1 MIIPIA
7 PRASDNLRINSCAS
21 VCTRHSFTSGSN
33 TLAYARTDRRAI
45 NVIAQLQAM
54 VAHTVLLDFTV
65 SSSVI
70 ADMEKRSGLKSA
82 IANVLAEH
90 FTGLKP
96 LTESNID
103 GSLLVLYTG
112 PRGSLITV
120 RGYTEGL
127 ITLNIEYYKQ
137 DDQEALLTFEWRYL
151 EADVAMALNSQRSKR
166 LPPLRR
172 GTIYDLYLT
181 LSDERLLEYDIDK
194 LVFEARSPYQKVQ
207 IVHSKSLGNLL
218 VLDELQ
224 NMSEAD
230 LIYTET
236 LMQRGKENYAGKEIV
251 ILGGGDGGL
260 LWELLKEKPKFITML
275 EIDDI
280 VMKACSQHMRS
291 ICGDC
296 LDKRKGDNYE
306 IIVGDC
312 VKALAHMIEE
322 GRQFDYVFGD
332 LTDIPISTTPHG
344 DAWDFIRLILNS
356 SMKVLKSTGKY
367 MTHGNGASC
376 PESLKMYEEVLS
388 QLCVPVTF
396 TKDRAFVPS
405 FFEDWIFYQVSLK

>member
-1 MIIPIA
+1 
-7 PRASDNLRINSCAS
+7 
-21 VCTRHSFTSGSN
+21 
-33 TLAYARTDRRAI
+33 
-45 NVIAQLQAM
+45 M

-90 FTGLKP
+90 FAGLKP

-166 LPPLRR
+166 LPPVRR

-260 LWELLKEKPKFITML
+260 LWELLKEKPKFVTML

-296 LDKRKGDNYE
+296 LDKRKDDNYE

-344 DAWDFIRLILNS
+344 DAWDFIRQILNS

>member
-1 MIIPIA
+1 
-7 PRASDNLRINSCAS
+7 
-21 VCTRHSFTSGSN
+21 
-33 TLAYARTDRRAI
+33 
-45 NVIAQLQAM
+45 M

-65 SSSVI
+65 SSNVVC
-70 ADMEKRSGLKSA
+70 DTDKRSNLKSSIASVLRDHFDGLK
-82 IANVLAEH
+82 
-90 FTGLKP
+90 T
-96 LTESNID
+96 LTDSTID
-103 GSLLVLYTG
+103 NSFFVLYAG
-112 PRGSLITV
+112 PRSSLITV
-120 RGYTEGL
+120 RGYAEGL
-127 ITLNIEYYKQ
+127 VTVNIEYYKQ
-137 DDQEALLTFEWRYL
+137 DDEEALMSLEWRDL
-151 EADVAMALNSQRSKR
+151 EADIAMALNSQRSKR
-166 LPPLRR
+166 LPPVRR

-236 LMQRGKENYAGKEIV
+236 LMQRGKENYTGKEIV

-260 LWELLKEKPKFITML
+260 LWELLKEKPKYVTML
-275 EIDDI
+275 EIDDV

-312 VKALAHMIEE
+312 VKALAHMIDE

-356 SMKVLKSTGKY
+356 SMKVLKPSGKY

-376 PESLKMYEEVLS
+376 PESLSMFENVLS
-388 QLCVPVTF
+388 ELSVPVVF
-396 TKDRAFVPS
+396 TKDSAFVPS
-405 FFEDWIFYQVSLK
+405 FFEVWIFYQVMRK

>member
-1 MIIPIA
+1 
-7 PRASDNLRINSCAS
+7 
-21 VCTRHSFTSGSN
+21 
-33 TLAYARTDRRAI
+33 
-45 NVIAQLQAM
+45 M

-65 SSSVI
+65 PSNVI
-70 ADMEKRSGLKSA
+70 VDVDKRSSLKTA
-82 IANVLAEH
+82 IANVLGEH
-90 FTGLKP
+90 FQGLKP
-96 LTESNID
+96 LTESSID

-112 PRGSLITV
+112 PRGSLITL
-120 RGYTEGL
+120 RGYPEGL
-127 ITLNIEYYKQ
+127 LTLNIEYYKR
-137 DDQEALLTFEWRYL
+137 DDQEALLNFELARELETTLQATAASTRSHALIPIKRGGPFERYFPT
-151 EADVAMALNSQRSKR
+151 A
-166 LPPLRR
+166 
-172 GTIYDLYLT
+172 
-181 LSDERLLEYDIDK
+181 DERLLEYDIDK

-260 LWELLKEKPKFITML
+260 LWELLKEKPKFVTML
-275 EIDDI
+275 EIDDV
-280 VMKACSQHMRS
+280 VMKACSQHLRS

-312 VKALAHMIEE
+312 TKALAHMIEE

-344 DAWDFIRLILNS
+344 DAWDFVRLILNS
-356 SMKVLKSTGKY
+356 SMKVLKPGGKY

-376 PESLKMYEEVLS
+376 PESLKMYEDVLLK
-388 QLCVPVTF
+388 LCIPVTF
-396 TKDRAFVPS
+396 TKAQAFVPS
-405 FFEDWIFYQVSLK
+405 FFEDWIFYQVSIK

>member
-1 MIIPIA
+1 
-7 PRASDNLRINSCAS
+7 
-21 VCTRHSFTSGSN
+21 
-33 TLAYARTDRRAI
+33 
-45 NVIAQLQAM
+45 M

-65 SSSVI
+65 PPNVI
-70 ADMEKRSGLKSA
+70 VDVEKRSSLKLA
-82 IANVLAEH
+82 IANVLGEH
-90 FTGLKP
+90 FNGLKP
-96 LTESNID
+96 LTESSID
-103 GSLLVLYTG
+103 GSLLILYTG
-112 PRGSLITV
+112 PRGSLITI

-127 ITLNIEYYKQ
+127 ITLNIEYYKR
-137 DDQEALLTFEWRYL
+137 DDEEALLDFEQWRYL

-166 LPPLRR
+166 LPPVRR
-172 GTIYDLYLT
+172 GTVYDLYLT
-181 LSDERLLEYDIDK
+181 LSDDRLLEYDIDK

-224 NMSEAD
+224 NISEAD

-236 LMQRGKENYAGKEIV
+236 LMQRGKESYTGKEIV

-260 LWELLKEKPKFITML
+260 LWELLKEKPKFVTML

-280 VMKACSQHMRS
+280 VIKACSQHMRS

-296 LDKRKGDNYE
+296 LDKRKGENYE

-312 VKALAHMIEE
+312 AKTLAHMIEE

-356 SMKVLKSTGKY
+356 SMKVLKPTGKY

-376 PESLKMYEEVLS
+376 PESLQMYEEVLS
-388 QLCVPVTF
+388 QLCIPVTF
-396 TKDRAFVPS
+396 TKDSAFVPS
-405 FFEDWIFYQVSLK
+405 FFEDWVFYQVSLK

>member
-1 MIIPIA
+1 MRHNRRVSFFGLTLYPINIC
-7 PRASDNLRINSCAS
+7 S
-21 VCTRHSFTSGSN
+21 
-33 TLAYARTDRRAI
+33 Y
-45 NVIAQLQAM
+45 IAEAM

-103 GSLLVLYTG
+103 GSLLILYTG

-166 LPPLRR
+166 LPPVRR

-260 LWELLKEKPKFITML
+260 LWELLKEKPKFVTML

>member
-1 MIIPIA
+1 
-7 PRASDNLRINSCAS
+7 
-21 VCTRHSFTSGSN
+21 
-33 TLAYARTDRRAI
+33 
-45 NVIAQLQAM
+45 M

-65 SSSVI
+65 SSNVI
-70 ADMEKRSGLKSA
+70 ADIDKRSGLKSL
-82 IANVLAEH
+82 ITRVLSDH
-90 FTGLKP
+90 FNGLHAM
-96 LTESNID
+96 TESTIGD
-103 GSLLVLYTG
+103 SFFVLYTG

-120 RGYTEGL
+120 RGYAEGL
-127 ITLNIEYYKQ
+127 VTVNIEYYKG
-137 DDQEALLTFEWRYL
+137 DNEDALMTFKQWRDL
-151 EADVAMALNSQRSKR
+151 EADIALALNCQRSKR
-166 LPPLRR
+166 LPPVRR

-194 LVFEARSPYQKVQ
+194 LVFEARSPYQKVE

-236 LMQRGKENYAGKEIV
+236 LMQRGKENYMGKEIV

-260 LWELLKEKPKFITML
+260 LWELLKEKPKYVTML

-280 VMKACSQHMRS
+280 VMKACSEHMRS

-296 LDKRKGDNYE
+296 LDKKKGENYE

-312 VKALAHMIEE
+312 VNALAHMIDE

-356 SMKVLKSTGKY
+356 SMKVLKPSGKY

-376 PESLKMYEEVLS
+376 PESLSMFEEVLA
-388 QLCVPVTF
+388 QLSVPVAF

-405 FFEDWIFYQVSLK
+405 FFEDWIFYQVTRK

>member
-1 MIIPIA
+1 
-7 PRASDNLRINSCAS
+7 
-21 VCTRHSFTSGSN
+21 
-33 TLAYARTDRRAI
+33 
-45 NVIAQLQAM
+45 M
-54 VAHTVLLDFTV
+54 VAHTILLDFTV
-65 SSSVI
+65 SSNVI
-70 ADMEKRSGLKSA
+70 ADVDKRSNLKST
-82 IANVLAEH
+82 IANVLNDY

-96 LTESNID
+96 LTEATVDESFI
-103 GSLLVLYTG
+103 VLYTG
-112 PRGSLITV
+112 PKSSLITV
-120 RGYTEGL
+120 RGYPEGL
-127 ITLNIEYYKQ
+127 ITINVEYYKE
-137 DDQEALLTFEWRYL
+137 DEEEALLSFESTRNLETAIQAATSAMRSHTLVPIKRGGPFERYF
-151 EADVAMALNSQRSKR
+151 
-166 LPPLRR
+166 P
-172 GTIYDLYLT
+172 T
-181 LSDERLLEYDIDK
+181 SDERLLEYDIDK

-260 LWELLKEKPKFITML
+260 LWELLKEKPKFVIML

-280 VMKACSQHMRS
+280 VIKACSQHMRS

-296 LDKRKGDNYE
+296 LDKRKGDNYK
-306 IIVGDC
+306 IIIGDC
-312 VKALAHMIEE
+312 VEALAHMIEE

-332 LTDIPISTTPHG
+332 LTDIPISMTPHG

-356 SMKVLKSTGKY
+356 TMKVLKPSGKY

-376 PESLKMYEEVLS
+376 PEALTMFENELS
-388 QLCVPVTF
+388 QLSVPVTF
-396 TKDRAFVPS
+396 TKDRAFIPS
-405 FFEDWIFYQVSLK
+405 FFEDWIFYQVSRK

>member
-1 MIIPIA
+1 
-7 PRASDNLRINSCAS
+7 
-21 VCTRHSFTSGSN
+21 
-33 TLAYARTDRRAI
+33 
-45 NVIAQLQAM
+45 M

-65 SSSVI
+65 STNVI
-70 ADMEKRSGLKSA
+70 ADADKRSNLKSA
-82 IANVLAEH
+82 IANVLNDH
-90 FTGLKP
+90 FNGLKP
-96 LTESNID
+96 FTEANID
-103 GSLLVLYTG
+103 GSFIILYTG

-120 RGYTEGL
+120 RGYPEGL
-127 ITLNIEYYKQ
+127 VTINVEYYKRDE
-137 DDQEALLTFEWRYL
+137 DDALLTFQSTRDLETAMQAAATATRSHTLATIKRGGPFERYF
-151 EADVAMALNSQRSKR
+151 
-166 LPPLRR
+166 P
-172 GTIYDLYLT
+172 T
-181 LSDERLLEYDIDK
+181 SDERLLEYDIDK

-236 LMQRGKENYAGKEIV
+236 LMQRGKENYIGKEIV

-260 LWELLKEKPKFITML
+260 LWELLKEKPKHVIML
-275 EIDDI
+275 EIDDVVI
-280 VMKACSQHMRS
+280 KACSQHMRS

-296 LDKRKGDNYE
+296 LDKKKGDNYE

-312 VKALAHMIEE
+312 VKALTHMIEE

-356 SMKVLKSTGKY
+356 TMKVLKPSGKY

-376 PESLKMYEEVLS
+376 PEALAMFEEELS
-388 QLCVPVTF
+388 QLSVPVKF
-396 TKDRAFVPS
+396 KKDHAFIPS
-405 FFEDWIFYQVSLK
+405 FFEDWIFYQVSRK

>member
-1 MIIPIA
+1 
-7 PRASDNLRINSCAS
+7 
-21 VCTRHSFTSGSN
+21 
-33 TLAYARTDRRAI
+33 
-45 NVIAQLQAM
+45 M

-82 IANVLAEH
+82 IGNVLAEH
-90 FTGLKP
+90 FIGLKP

-137 DDQEALLTFEWRYL
+137 DDQEALLTFEQLRYL
-151 EADVAMALNSQRSKR
+151 EADVAMALNSQRSKH
-166 LPPLRR
+166 LPPIRR

-260 LWELLKEKPKFITML
+260 LWELLKEKPKFVTML

-356 SMKVLKSTGKY
+356 SMKVLKPSGKY

-376 PESLKMYEEVLS
+376 PESLKMYEEVLL

>member
-1 MIIPIA
+1 MRHNVSFFGLTLHPINIFIHC
-7 PRASDNLRINSCAS
+7 R
-21 VCTRHSFTSGSN
+21 
-33 TLAYARTDRRAI
+33 
-45 NVIAQLQAM
+45 M

-103 GSLLVLYTG
+103 GSLLILYTG

-137 DDQEALLTFEWRYL
+137 DDQEALLTFELAKELETALQTAATATRSHTLTPIKRGGPFERYYPT
-151 EADVAMALNSQRSKR
+151 A
-166 LPPLRR
+166 
-172 GTIYDLYLT
+172 
-181 LSDERLLEYDIDK
+181 DERLLEYDIDK

-260 LWELLKEKPKFITML
+260 LWELLKEKPKFVTML

>member
-1 MIIPIA
+1 
-7 PRASDNLRINSCAS
+7 
-21 VCTRHSFTSGSN
+21 
-33 TLAYARTDRRAI
+33 
-45 NVIAQLQAM
+45 M

-65 SSSVI
+65 SSNAIVDS
-70 ADMEKRSGLKSA
+70 EKRSNLKSN
-82 IANVLAEH
+82 IANVLKEH
-90 FTGLKP
+90 FVGLKP
-96 LTESNID
+96 LTESYVD

-112 PRGSLITV
+112 PRGSLITI
-120 RGYTEGL
+120 RGYPEGL
-127 ITLNIEYYKQ
+127 ITINIEYYKR
-137 DDQEALLTFEWRYL
+137 DDEEALLTFEQWRYL
-151 EADVAMALNSQRSKR
+151 EVDVALALNSQRSKR
-166 LPPLRR
+166 LPPVRR

-181 LSDERLLEYDIDK
+181 LSDERLLEYDIDH

-236 LMQRGKENYAGKEIV
+236 LMQRGKETYAGKEIV

-260 LWELLKEKPKFITML
+260 LWELLKEKPKHVTML

-280 VMKACSQHMRS
+280 VMKACSQYMRS

-296 LDKRKGDNYE
+296 LDKKKTDNYE

-312 VKALAHMIEE
+312 VKTLSHMIEE

-332 LTDIPISTTPHG
+332 LTDIPISSTPHG

-356 SMKVLKSTGKY
+356 SFKVLKPTGKY

-376 PESLKMYEEVLS
+376 PESLKMFEEVLS
-388 QLCVPVTF
+388 QLSVPVKY
-396 TKDRAFVPS
+396 TKSSAFIPS
-405 FFEDWIFYQVSLK
+405 FFEDWVFYQVSLK

>member
-1 MIIPIA
+1 
-7 PRASDNLRINSCAS
+7 
-21 VCTRHSFTSGSN
+21 
-33 TLAYARTDRRAI
+33 
-45 NVIAQLQAM
+45 M

-65 SSSVI
+65 PSNVI
-70 ADMEKRSGLKSA
+70 VDVEKRSNLKIA
-82 IANVLAEH
+82 IANVLQEH
-90 FTGLKP
+90 FASLKP
-96 LTESNID
+96 LTESSID
-103 GSLLVLYTG
+103 GSFLVLYTG
-112 PRGSLITV
+112 PKGSLITV

-127 ITLNIEYYKQ
+127 ITVNIEYYKR
-137 DDQEALLTFEWRYL
+137 DEEEALLDFEQWRYL

-166 LPPLRR
+166 LPPVRR

-181 LSDERLLEYDIDK
+181 LSDDRLLEYDIDK

-224 NMSEAD
+224 NISEAD

-236 LMQRGKENYAGKEIV
+236 LMQRGKENYTGKEIV

-275 EIDDI
+275 EIDDVVI
-280 VMKACSQHMRS
+280 KACSQHMRS
-291 ICGDC
+291 ICGNC
-296 LDKRKGDNYE
+296 LDKRKGENYE

-312 VKALAHMIEE
+312 VKTLAHMIEE
-322 GRQFDYVFGD
+322 GKQFDYVFGD
-332 LTDIPISTTPHG
+332 LTDIPISPTPHG

-356 SMKVLKSTGKY
+356 SMKVLKSTGKF

-376 PESLKMYEEVLS
+376 PESLEMYEQVLS
-388 QLCVPVTF
+388 QLCVPIAF
-396 TKDRAFVPS
+396 TKDSAFVPS
-405 FFEDWIFYQVSLK
+405 FFEDWVFYQVSLK

>member
-1 MIIPIA
+1 
-7 PRASDNLRINSCAS
+7 
-21 VCTRHSFTSGSN
+21 
-33 TLAYARTDRRAI
+33 
-45 NVIAQLQAM
+45 M

-65 SSSVI
+65 SGSMI
-70 ADMEKRSGLKSA
+70 ADVEKRSNLKSA
-82 IANVLAEH
+82 ISNVLAEH

-96 LTESNID
+96 LTESSID

-137 DDQEALLTFEWRYL
+137 DDEEALLTFEQWRYL

-166 LPPLRR
+166 LPPVRR

-236 LMQRGKENYAGKEIV
+236 LMQRGKENYAGKDIV

-312 VKALAHMIEE
+312 VKALAHMIAE
-322 GRQFDYVFGD
+322 GRRFDYVFGD

-356 SMKVLKSTGKY
+356 SMKVLKPTGKY

-376 PESLKMYEEVLS
+376 PESLKMYEDVLS

-405 FFEDWIFYQVSLK
+405 FFEDWIFYQVSPK

>member
-1 MIIPIA
+1 
-7 PRASDNLRINSCAS
+7 
-21 VCTRHSFTSGSN
+21 
-33 TLAYARTDRRAI
+33 
-45 NVIAQLQAM
+45 M

-65 SSSVI
+65 SSNVI
-70 ADMEKRSGLKSA
+70 ADIDKRSGLKSL
-82 IANVLAEH
+82 ITRVLSDH
-90 FTGLKP
+90 FNGLHAM
-96 LTESNID
+96 TESTIGD
-103 GSLLVLYTG
+103 SFFVLYTG

-120 RGYTEGL
+120 RGYAEGL
-127 ITLNIEYYKQ
+127 VTVNIEYYKG
-137 DDQEALLTFEWRYL
+137 DNEDALMTFKSARDLETTMQAAATATRSHALAPLKRGGPFERYFPT
-151 EADVAMALNSQRSKR
+151 A
-166 LPPLRR
+166 
-172 GTIYDLYLT
+172 
-181 LSDERLLEYDIDK
+181 DERLLEYDIDK
-194 LVFEARSPYQKVQ
+194 LVFEARSPYQKVE

-236 LMQRGKENYAGKEIV
+236 LMQRGKENYMGKEIV

-260 LWELLKEKPKFITML
+260 LWELLKEKPKYVTML

-280 VMKACSQHMRS
+280 VMKACSEHMRS

-296 LDKRKGDNYE
+296 LDKKKGENYE

-312 VKALAHMIEE
+312 VNALAHMIDE

-356 SMKVLKSTGKY
+356 SMKVLKPSGKY

-376 PESLKMYEEVLS
+376 PESLSMFEEVLA
-388 QLCVPVTF
+388 QLSVPVAF

-405 FFEDWIFYQVSLK
+405 FFEDWIFYQVTRK